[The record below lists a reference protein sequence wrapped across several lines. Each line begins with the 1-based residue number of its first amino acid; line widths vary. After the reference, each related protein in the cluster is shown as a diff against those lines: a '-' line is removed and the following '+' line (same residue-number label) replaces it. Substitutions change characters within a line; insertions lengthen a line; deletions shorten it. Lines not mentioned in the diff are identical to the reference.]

1 MVVGIDE
8 LFEIAEQ
15 NSTSIKTYKTGT
27 EAAEEE
33 LKAAK
38 AQRLPDIN
46 ASVSVS
52 YLGNG
57 RIWDR
62 DFTNGMKVDIP
73 HFGNNFYVEARQ
85 VIYAG
90 GAVNSGVELA
100 EIGKAMAEL
109 DYRKNVQEIRFL
121 ITGHCLDIY
130 KIDNQIQVIE
140 KHLALTDSVLV
151 MMRAKR
157 EQGTVLKNDITR
169 YELQRET
176 LALNLA
182 KLKDSRTILNHYLVT
197 ALHLPEGTEIVP
209 DSRLLTREVRTMSEE
224 DWQEEARQGN
234 IGLQQSELGI
244 KINEQNLKLER
255 AEKLP
260 QIALVAAD
268 NLDGP
273 VTIEVP
279 ALNNNFNYWYV
290 GVGISYNF
298 SSLFKNNHK
307 VKQARIQVQ
316 QAHEQHELMQEQ
328 VKNAVNAGYVNFL
341 TAYTDLHTQEKKV
354 ELADVNYDIVL
365 NRYEN
370 GLAILT
376 DLLDASSTK
385 IEADLGLVNANIDVI
400 YSYYKM
406 KYLTHSL

>member
-73 HFGNNFYVEARQ
+73 HFGNNFYVEAQQ

-109 DYRKNVQEIRFL
+109 DYRRNVQEIRFL

-209 DSRLLTREVRTMSEE
+209 DSRLLTREVRTMTEE

-244 KINEQNLKLER
+244 KINEQNLKMER

-260 QIALVAAD
+260 QIALVAGD
-268 NLDGP
+268 YLDGP

-316 QAHEQHELMQEQ
+316 QAQEQHELMQEQ

-341 TAYTDLHTQEKKV
+341 TAYTDLHTQEKTV
-354 ELADVNYDIVL
+354 ELADLNYDIVL

-376 DLLDASSTK
+376 DLLDASNTK